1 MFLLI
6 FYIVL
11 TITVSFFCSMMEASL
26 LSITPPYIAAL
37 EHENPR
43 LGARV
48 RALREDVDRPLSA
61 ILSLNTIANVVG
73 ASGVGVQTHL
83 IFGESGVAISSG
95 FLTLG
100 ILFMAEIIPKSLGA
114 NYWRK
119 LTPFVARAVP
129 VMIVM
134 VFPLV
139 FMSRLLT
146 RMLNSGDVR
155 PTLSREEFTAL
166 ATKVAD
172 EGVLHAQESLVL
184 RNLGKFGS
192 LRAKDIMTPRTVIV
206 GFDEELTVDEAV
218 EINDLN
224 LRFSRFPIWEDEV
237 DEITGYVLKHDLML
251 YYARDQ
257 GQIKLKDIKRPI
269 DVLPFTA
276 PVSKVLD
283 AMLKK
288 REHMILL
295 VGEYGG
301 TAGVVTM
308 EDVVETML
316 GMEILDESDEVED
329 MQMFARQQWRRR
341 AESLGIVHESEVE
354 DVAPDEPD
362 DA

>member
-6 FYIVL
+6 FYLAL
-11 TITVSFFCSMMEASL
+11 TLVVSFFCSMMEASL

-37 EHENPR
+37 ENENPK

-83 IFGESGVAISSG
+83 LYGESAVAAASAL
-95 FLTLG
+95 LTLA
-100 ILFMAEIIPKSLGA
+100 ILFLSEIIPKSLGA
-114 NYWRK
+114 SYWRA
-119 LTPFVARAVP
+119 LTPFVALSIPA
-129 VMIVM
+129 MITM
-134 VFPLV
+134 MFPLV
-139 FMSRLLT
+139 FLSRVLT
-146 RMLNSGDVR
+146 RMLNRGETG
-155 PTLSREEFTAL
+155 PTLSREEFTAF
-166 ATKVAD
+166 ASKVAD
-172 EGVLHAQESLVL
+172 EGVFQAQESLVL

-206 GFDEELTVDEAV
+206 GFDETWSVDKAV
-218 EINDLN
+218 ESNNLD
-224 LRFSRFPIWEDEV
+224 LRFSRLPVWDEDV

-257 GQIKLKDIKRPI
+257 GDKKLTEIKRPI
-269 DVLPFTA
+269 EVLPFTA

-283 AMLKK
+283 TMLKK

-301 TAGVVTM
+301 TAGIVTM
-308 EDVVETML
+308 EDVVETLL
-316 GMEILDESDEVED
+316 GMEILDEFDEIED
-329 MQMFARQQWRRR
+329 MQAFARSQWRKR
-341 AESLGIVHESEVE
+341 AELLGIVPDSEVE
-354 DVAPDEPD
+354 EVRADEPD

>member
-1 MFLLI
+1 MFLLL
-6 FYIVL
+6 FYLAL
-11 TITVSFFCSMMEASL
+11 TLCVSFFCSMMEASL

-37 EHENPR
+37 EAENPK

-48 RALREDVDRPLSA
+48 KALREDVDRPLSA

-83 IFGESGVAISSG
+83 IWGESAVALSSAL
-95 FLTLG
+95 LTLG
-100 ILFMAEIIPKSLGA
+100 ILFIAEIIPKSLGA
-114 NYWRK
+114 TYWRH
-119 LTPFVARAVP
+119 LAPWVARIVP
-129 VMIVM
+129 IMIFM

-139 FMSRLLT
+139 FMSRQLT
-146 RMLNSGDVR
+146 RLLSRGEAG

-166 ATKVAD
+166 ASKVAD
-172 EGVLHAQESLVL
+172 EGVLHAQESVVL
-184 RNLGKFGS
+184 HNLGKFGS
-192 LRAKDIMTPRTVIV
+192 IRAKDIMTPRTVIV
-206 GFDEELTVDEAV
+206 GFDETMSIDEAV
-218 EINDLN
+218 ESANLD
-224 LRFSRFPIWEDEV
+224 LRFSRLPVWEEDV

-257 GQIKLKDIKRPI
+257 GEKKLTEIKRPI
-269 DVLPFTA
+269 EVLAFTA
-276 PVSKVLD
+276 PMSTVLD
-283 AMLKK
+283 TMLKK

-316 GMEILDESDEVED
+316 GMEILDEFDEIED
-329 MQMFARQQWRRR
+329 MQAFARSQWRKR
-341 AESLGIVHESEVE
+341 AELLGIVPDSEAEEV
-354 DVAPDEPD
+354 PPNEPD